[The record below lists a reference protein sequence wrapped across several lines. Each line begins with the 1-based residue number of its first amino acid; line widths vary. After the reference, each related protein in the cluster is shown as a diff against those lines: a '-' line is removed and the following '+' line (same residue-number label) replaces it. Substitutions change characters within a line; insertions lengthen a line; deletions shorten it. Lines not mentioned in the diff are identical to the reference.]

1 MNLLDNSV
9 FDLPLY
15 SVCNITC
22 QGRIVDVYDGDTITV
37 VFPLGNQLQKHKI
50 RLYGINTPELK
61 GSTHNEGL
69 VARNFLLSQIL
80 GKELDLEK
88 EYKRTV
94 IVDMLKGCGK
104 LFRLELLGE
113 EKYGRVL
120 GKIYDGNECLNDLLL
135 LHGYAKEYIL

>member
-15 SVCNITC
+15 SICNITC
-22 QGRIVDVYDGDTITV
+22 QGRIVDVYDGDTITI

-50 RLYGINTPELK
+50 RFYGINTPELK
-61 GSTHNEGL
+61 GPTHHEGL
-69 VARNFLLSQIL
+69 VARNFLLSYIL
-80 GKELDLEK
+80 DKKLDLEK
-88 EYKRTV
+88 EYKKSE
-94 IVDMLKGCGK
+94 IIDLLKGCNK
-104 LFRLELLGE
+104 LFRFELLGE

-120 GKIYDGNECLNDLLL
+120 GKVYNDNVCLNDLLL